1 MGSRQPGVQRAA
13 RGGRERGQGCVC
25 LPSPAVGVPRA
36 SPAGV
41 PRLESSWHGRPTL
54 EKERERNSAAPN
66 RRAQKVMI
74 RSSSDSSY
82 VSGSPGGSPV
92 SGSEQQPS
100 DPEVHTP
107 SPSLSPVQEPGT
119 LPVAPSRP
127 PQESPPRP
135 GVPHSHPPLRL
146 KKSFEVL
153 VRKPTTSKPKPPPRK
168 YFKSDSDPQKSLE
181 ERENSPC
188 PSGPTLPACGQVR
201 GRTRRMF
208 SRVPESGGAV
218 GFVVVVGCFNFAF
231 LHGGSR
237 ASTKQ
242 QWWPWGGKVSPAP
255 SDRRGSAQA

>member
-1 MGSRQPGVQRAA
+1 MPITRRLRLSDFPKLESYSFSGTNPRRPGSKSPVTSGGKQTARGERAA

-135 GVPHSHPPLRL
+135 GFPHSHPPLRL
-146 KKSFEVL
+146 KKSFEIL

-181 ERENSPC
+181 ERDNSPC

-201 GRTRRMF
+201 EGPDGSNVLSSARAGR
-208 SRVPESGGAV
+208 SGW
-218 GFVVVVGCFNFAF
+218 FCGCCWLF
-231 LHGGSR
+231 
-237 ASTKQ
+237 
-242 QWWPWGGKVSPAP
+242 
-255 SDRRGSAQA
+255 